1 MNTSLLHITH
11 ANAVS
16 AERLA
21 VRRPWRRSVKDR
33 I

>member
-1 MNTSLLHITH
+1 MQDHGGVRFL
-11 ANAVS
+11 S

-21 VRRPWRRSVKDR
+21 VFFKQRLVRRGMWEP

>member
-21 VRRPWRRSVKDR
+21 VRRNLRWSK
-33 I
+33 

>member
-1 MNTSLLHITH
+1 MNSLLHIHH

-21 VRRPWRRSVKDR
+21 VRRIMRRGGK
-33 I
+33 

>member
-1 MNTSLLHITH
+1 MNSLLNIHH

-21 VRRPWRRSVKDR
+21 VRRLVRRGGK
-33 I
+33 

>member
-1 MNTSLLHITH
+1 MNSLLHITH

-21 VRRPWRRSVKDR
+21 ARRHWRRSLR
-33 I
+33 GRS

>member
-1 MNTSLLHITH
+1 MNSLLHITH

-21 VRRPWRRSVKDR
+21 ARRPSRRSLKGR
-33 I
+33 N

>member
-1 MNTSLLHITH
+1 MNSLLHITH

-21 VRRPWRRSVKDR
+21 VRRNRRRSK
-33 I
+33 